1 MDLEQPLAGQ
11 RLGAYTV
18 LSLLGGGG
26 TGVVYRARDEKLG
39 REVAMKILHAGL
51 LADAAQRSRFQ
62 REARA
67 LAALNHQNIG
77 AIYAIEEIDGA
88 SALVLEL
95 VDGPTLAEQLERG
108 PLPVD
113 EALKLAR
120 QIADALNA
128 AHRHGIVH
136 RDLKPANIKITEHSH
151 AKLLDFGIATQAS
164 SQPTTTGSLPLTV
177 TGQVLGTA
185 QYMSPEQVRGAAV
198 DSRSDQF
205 SFGIVLFEMLTGRQP
220 FTRGNAAETMAA
232 IMWDPPPALGAID
245 SSIPA
250 PLQSIVYRCLA
261 KEPTGRYAS
270 TSDLVTDLA
279 TLGSRV
285 VEPQLVAGASGRV
298 ALPAPRTPLIGR
310 EAELE
315 AVQSLLLRDD
325 VRMVTLTGTGGAG
338 KTRLAIGAASE
349 LVQNFGGVYFV
360 PLAPI
365 TDPALVAPAIAKVIG
380 VGETPDRDASEILKE
395 TLRAAREPM
404 LLLLD
409 NFEQLVAAAPVLTDL
424 LESCAKLKL
433 LVTSR
438 AVLRVYGEHAFEVP
452 ALRLPAPGT
461 ASLAKIARAPAVA
474 LLVQRAA
481 AVKQDFRL
489 TPENAAAVTTICAKL
504 DGIPLAIELAA
515 ARLRTLT
522 PAAMLERLESRF
534 ELLTGGARD
543 LPARQQTLRATVEWS
558 FGLLTPNEQKLFR
571 RLAVF
576 VNGGTLEATEAVCN
590 PMSDLGASVLDAM
603 ESLIDQSLIQK
614 FEPASGETRFSML
627 ETIRDY
633 ALERLAASPDEAL
646 TRKAHAAYCLVL
658 AEEGQMAGTTQGAVW
673 MERCDR
679 ELANFRSALDW
690 AVRTGNAEWGL
701 RIGAGLL
708 PFWHAREHYREGRDR
723 LAALLPARAGAAPR
737 TQTRA
742 LHAAGVLDYELG
754 ELHAGREK
762 HAESVA
768 LNKRL
773 GDTAGQLSSIN
784 ALAATEMALGNLEQA
799 RELFA
804 ECAALSLKTG
814 DLAHHGHY
822 LMNVAQTL
830 KEQGDFMEAK
840 RVGQQ
845 ALESAVAQQ
854 DSARVAFFQSVLGDI
869 ERALGDRVA
878 ARACY
883 ESALTAFERLGDRS
897 SVARTKI
904 DLAALVFEQGEERN
918 AHEILG
924 VALMSFRDLGNRR
937 GLARAIDELA
947 FFALHQGRP
956 ERALRLGGAALAIR
970 RAVGASL
977 HNSERTTLEKRLDV
991 ARMHLGAEAAAPEA
1005 EGRSMTIESA
1015 VDYALRVAR
1024 GATRS

>member
-1 MDLEQPLAGQ
+1 MDSEQPLAGQ

-26 TGVVYRARDEKLG
+26 TGVVYRARDERLG

-77 AIYAIEEIDGA
+77 AIYAIEEIEGA

-95 VDGPTLAEQLERG
+95 VDGPTLAEQLENG

-113 EALKLAR
+113 EALKVAR
-120 QIADALNA
+120 QIADALDA

-136 RDLKPANIKITEHSH
+136 RDLKPANIKITEQSH
-151 AKLLDFGIATQAS
+151 AKLLDFGIATQVS
-164 SQPTTTGSLPLTV
+164 SEPTSTGSLPLTV
-177 TGQVLGTA
+177 TGQVVGTA

-270 TSDLVTDLA
+270 TSDLVSDLA

-285 VEPQLVAGASGRV
+285 VEPRLVAGASGRV

-315 AVQSLLLRDD
+315 AVQSLLRRDD

-349 LVQNFGGVYFV
+349 LIGSFGGVYFV

-380 VGETPDRDASEILKE
+380 VRETADRDAAEVLKE
-395 TLRAAREPM
+395 TLGAARDPV

-409 NFEQLVAAAPVLTDL
+409 NFEQIVAAAPILTDL
-424 LESCAKLKL
+424 LESCARLKL

-438 AVLRVYGEHAFEVP
+438 AVLRAYGEHAFEVP

-461 ASLAKIARAPAVA
+461 ASLAKIARSPAVA

-481 AVKQDFRL
+481 AVKQDFKL
-489 TPENAAAVTTICAKL
+489 TSDNAEAVATICAKL

-515 ARLRTLT
+515 ARIRTLT
-522 PAAMLERLESRF
+522 PAALLERLESRF

-571 RLAVF
+571 RFAVF
-576 VNGGTLEATEAVCN
+576 VNGATLEAAEAVCN
-590 PMSDLGASVLDAM
+590 ASTDLGASVLDAM
-603 ESLIDQSLIQK
+603 ESLLGQSLIQK

-658 AEEGQMAGTTQGAVW
+658 AEEGIFTATVQGTEW

-679 ELANFRSALDW
+679 ELANFRAALEW
-690 AVRTGNAEWGL
+690 AVRTKSAEWGL
-701 RIGAGLL
+701 RTAAALL
-708 PFWHAREHYREGRDR
+708 PFWHAREHYREGRER
-723 LAALLPARAGAAPR
+723 LAALLQWRGETTPR

-742 LHAAGVLDYELG
+742 LHATGVLDYDVG
-754 ELHAGREK
+754 EFEQARAT

-768 LNKRL
+768 LNRRL
-773 GDTAGQLSSIN
+773 GDTAGKLSSIN

-799 RELFA
+799 RTLFE
-804 ECAALSLKTG
+804 ECAKLS
-814 DLAHHGHY
+814 AESEEQANHGHY

-830 KEQGDFMEAK
+830 KEQGDFAAAK
-840 RVGQQ
+840 AVGQR
-845 ALESAVAQQ
+845 ALEIAVAQKE
-854 DSARVAFFQSVLGDI
+854 SARVAFFQSVLGDI
-869 ERALGDRVA
+869 ERALGDRGA
-878 ARACY
+878 AKAY
-883 ESALTAFERLGDRS
+883 HESALAIFEKLGDRAS
-897 SVARTKI
+897 FARTKI
-904 DLAALVFEQGEERN
+904 DLAALAFDPGEERN
-918 AHEILG
+918 AHEILS

-937 GLARAIDELA
+937 GISRAIDE
-947 FFALHQGRP
+947 
-956 ERALRLGGAALAIR
+956 
-970 RAVGASL
+970 
-977 HNSERTTLEKRLDV
+977 
-991 ARMHLGAEAAAPEA
+991 
-1005 EGRSMTIESA
+1005 
-1015 VDYALRVAR
+1015 
-1024 GATRS
+1024 